1 MIISN
6 YSFSIRLRKVEGV
19 IMKKKIVFLK
29 TLFTGFCTILAD
41 QFGVIGPAMI
51 LFIIL
56 MAIDYISGM
65 LAAKTE
71 ALTHPR
77 NKRYGWSSKKGL
89 IGIYKKIGYIL
100 TILVALSTDYVIF
113 NLLEKIGI
121 QYNTGTLF
129 GLLTLIWF
137 IINELISILEN
148 IGRMGVKLPPFIIN
162 VLSEIKDDIE
172 KDS

>member
-1 MIISN
+1 
-6 YSFSIRLRKVEGV
+6 
-19 IMKKKIVFLK
+19 
-29 TLFTGFCTILAD
+29 
-41 QFGVIGPAMI
+41 
-51 LFIIL
+51 

-71 ALTHPR
+71 ALTHPG
-77 NKRYGWSSKKGL
+77 NKRYGWSSKRGL

-100 TILVALSTDYVIF
+100 TVLVALCTDYIIF
-113 NLLEKIGI
+113 TLLENIGVH
-121 QYNTGTLF
+121 YNTGTLF

-148 IGRMGVKLPPFIIN
+148 TGRMGVKLPPFIIN

-172 KDS
+172 KKP

>member
-1 MIISN
+1 
-6 YSFSIRLRKVEGV
+6 
-19 IMKKKIVFLK
+19 MKKQIVLLK
-29 TLFTGFCTILAD
+29 TLFTGLCTLLAN
-41 QFGVIGPAMI
+41 QYGVIGPAMI
-51 LFIIL
+51 LFTFL

-65 LAAKTE
+65 LAAKAE
-71 ALTHPR
+71 ALTHPG

-100 TILVALSTDYVIF
+100 TILVALCTDYVIF
-113 NLLEKIGI
+113 SLLEKIGVR
-121 QYNTGTLF
+121 YNNTTLF

-148 IGRMGVKLPPFIIN
+148 AGRMGVKLPSFIIN

>member
-1 MIISN
+1 
-6 YSFSIRLRKVEGV
+6 
-19 IMKKKIVFLK
+19 MKRQIDIFK
-29 TLFTGFCTILAD
+29 TLFTGFCTLLAN
-41 QFGVIGPAMI
+41 QYGVIGPAMI
-51 LFIIL
+51 LFTFL

-65 LAAKTE
+65 LAAKAE
-71 ALTHPR
+71 ALTHPGS
-77 NKRYGWSSKKGL
+77 NRYGWSSKKGL

-100 TILVALSTDYVIF
+100 TILVALCTDYVIF
-113 NLLEKIGI
+113 SLLEKIGV
-121 QYNTGTLF
+121 QYNNSTLF

-148 IGRMGVKLPPFIIN
+148 AGRMGVKLPQFIIN